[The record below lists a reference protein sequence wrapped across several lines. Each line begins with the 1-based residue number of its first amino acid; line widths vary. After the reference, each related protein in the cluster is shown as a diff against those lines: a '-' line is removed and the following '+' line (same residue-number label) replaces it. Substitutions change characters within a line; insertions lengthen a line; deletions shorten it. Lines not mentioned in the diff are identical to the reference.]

1 MLLNFFCQQMHSLLK
16 YKMLQ
21 LTFKIS
27 LCGLLHVS
35 VCSDHH
41 QGAMPNL
48 AKVAV
53 FVELSIKY
61 IVKNIAVLWQYVFQ
75 SVQQCVYCVL
85 CGV

>member
-1 MLLNFFCQQMHSLLK
+1 MEVVGLVAAYTIWTVLIGVVLMFVHSNFFCQQMHSLLK

-27 LCGLLHVS
+27 LCWLLHVS
-35 VCSDHH
+35 VRSDHH

-53 FVELSIKY
+53 FVELSLKIHR
-61 IVKNIAVLWQYVFQ
+61 
-75 SVQQCVYCVL
+75 
-85 CGV
+85 